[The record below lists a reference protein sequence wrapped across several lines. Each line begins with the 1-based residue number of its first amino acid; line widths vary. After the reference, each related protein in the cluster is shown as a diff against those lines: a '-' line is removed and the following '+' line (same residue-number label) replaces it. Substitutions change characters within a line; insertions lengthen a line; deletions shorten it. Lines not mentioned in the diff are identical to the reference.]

1 MKRCLLLCFIV
12 LSSCLFAEEYAYLT
26 FSMTNGDARSFSV
39 ADLRLS
45 VNGSDLMVTNASQSV
60 SLVLSQIQ
68 SMSFS
73 SADLTALDEV
83 EWNMDAPVQV
93 SGLNGRAFGLYDTAE
108 HALMQLQPGIYVFT
122 QGSNSQTIILQ

>member
-1 MKRCLLLCFIV
+1 MCFIV

-108 HALMQLQPGIYVFT
+108 HALMQLQSGIYVFT